1 MQAKRGRAYKFTDDE
16 FLQFNQRFAEFSIRG
31 RMSHDSYKESLGIF
45 AIDSLSFLSDRMFA
59 VMDKNGDG
67 KISLPEYLDYFDIML
82 HGTKSEKTMQ
92 SFDLLDI
99 KGEKQIRLEDFKTIV
114 QSFAQMWSAALGYP
128 SKSHFNL

>member
-1 MQAKRGRAYKFTDDE
+1 MQNKRGRPYKFSDDE

-31 RMSHDSYKESLGIF
+31 QMSHDLYKESLGIF

-59 VMDKNGDG
+59 VMDKNRDG
-67 KISLPEYLDYFDIML
+67 KLHLHEYLDYFDIML

-92 SFDLLDI
+92 SFELLDI
-99 KGEKQIRLEDFKTIV
+99 KGEGKIKLEDFKNIV

-128 SKSHFNL
+128 SK